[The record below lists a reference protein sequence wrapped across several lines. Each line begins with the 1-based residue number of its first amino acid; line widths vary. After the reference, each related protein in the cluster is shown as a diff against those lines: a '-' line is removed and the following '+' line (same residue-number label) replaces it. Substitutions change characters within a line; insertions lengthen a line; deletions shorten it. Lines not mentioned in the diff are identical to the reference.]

1 MSKGDPEIIN
11 ALNKDLA
18 DELGAILQ
26 YMWHH
31 VMGSGFDSPAV
42 TAQMRLTAL
51 DEMRH
56 AEMIADRLDYLGGV
70 PITQPSAI
78 KMGGDLRK
86 MVEDDLAGEDGAIV
100 QYKSH
105 IKLANE
111 LGDSTTRLLLETI
124 LTDEERHAHT
134 WETFLEKKS

>member
-1 MSKGDPEIIN
+1 MPKGDQTLID
-11 ALNKDLA
+11 ALNRDLA
-18 DELGAILQ
+18 DELAAILQ

-31 VMGSGFDSPAV
+31 VQGAGMDSPAV

-56 AEMIADRLDYLGGV
+56 AEILAERLDYLSGV
-70 PITQPSAI
+70 PTTQPSAI

-86 MVEDDLAGEDGAIV
+86 MMEDDLAGEDGAIS
-100 QYKSH
+100 QYKAH

-111 LGDSTTRLLLETI
+111 LADSTTRLMLETI

-134 WETFLEKKS
+134 WETFLEKKG